1 MGSAILSII
10 TAILGVEF
18 IFGNMSNGFIILI
31 NITEWV
37 RRRKITSVDQLLTAL
52 AISRICQLWT
62 IFLNKLLSVLFPPVL
77 WSKGVYKMSSITW
90 ISANHFSM
98 WLATSLSIFYFLK
111 IANFSNSAFL
121 YLKWRVE
128 KAISGTLLVS
138 LVILLLNIAFS
149 NTYIDSWADEC
160 RRNRTGNCSSQE
172 SLYLSRRFLLSYV
185 IFIIV
190 PFTVLLTAFLL
201 LIFSLWRHLR
211 KMQLR
216 AVGSRDA
223 STEAHL
229 QGLHTVF
236 AFLLFYAIFFLS
248 LAMQVFI
255 FRLQAK
261 NVITMASY
269 IFTMTF
275 PACHSYILI
284 VRTKKLRQAALSMLW
299 SLKCSFKDKG
309 CPFLSAT

>member
-1 MGSAILSII
+1 MGSAALSII

-18 IFGNMSNGFIILI
+18 IFGNMSNGFIVLV

-62 IFLNKLLSVLFPPVL
+62 IFLIKLLSVYFPPVL
-77 WSKGVYKMSSITW
+77 WTKGVCKMSSMTW

-98 WLATSLSIFYFLK
+98 WFATSLSIFYFLK
-111 IANFSNSAFL
+111 IANFSNSTFL
-121 YLKWRVE
+121 YLKCRVE

-138 LVILLLNIAFS
+138 LVILFLNIAFS
-149 NTYIDSWADEC
+149 NAYIDSWIEEYK
-160 RRNRTGNCSSQE
+160 RNRTGNSSSQE
-172 SLYLSRRFLLSYV
+172 SLYLSRRFLFSYM
-185 IFIIV
+185 IFIII
-190 PFTVLLTAFLL
+190 PFTMSLTTFLL

-216 AVGSRDA
+216 AMGPRDA
-223 STEAHL
+223 STAAHL
-229 QGLHTVF
+229 QGLQTVF

-248 LAMQVFI
+248 LVIQI
-255 FRLQAK
+255 LISWLQAK
-261 NVITMASY
+261 NVVTMAAH

-275 PACHSYILI
+275 PSCHSYILI
-284 VRTKKLRQAALSMLW
+284 VRTKKLRQASLSILW

-309 CPFLSAT
+309 CSFLSAI